1 MGSVSG
7 GDRQRPIDGTWHSGG
22 MDFIWRLI
30 VTAAATAIAV
40 WLVPGISITGEN
52 QVLTLVIVALIF
64 GVVNAIV
71 KPLTQALSACLIVLT
86 LGLFLLVINALMLML
101 TSWLAGQ
108 FGIGFEVDGFWP
120 ALFGSIIIA
129 VVGALLGGL
138 LGNKRTT

>member
-1 MGSVSG
+1 
-7 GDRQRPIDGTWHSGG
+7 

-30 VTAAATAIAV
+30 VTAIATAVAV

-52 QVLTLVIVALIF
+52 QILTLIVVALIF
-64 GVVNAIV
+64 GVVNAV
-71 KPLTQALSACLIVLT
+71 VRPLTQALSFCLIILT
-86 LGLFLLVINALMLML
+86 FGLFLLVINALMLML

-129 VVGALLGGL
+129 VVGALLGGV
-138 LGNKRTT
+138 LGKGERKA

>member
-1 MGSVSG
+1 
-7 GDRQRPIDGTWHSGG
+7 

>member
-1 MGSVSG
+1 
-7 GDRQRPIDGTWHSGG
+7 

-30 VTAAATAIAV
+30 VTAVATAIAV
-40 WLVPGISITGEN
+40 WLVPGISITGDN
-52 QVLTLVIVALIF
+52 QIVTLVIVSLIF

-71 KPLTQALSACLIVLT
+71 KPLTQALSFCLIILT

-108 FGIGFEVDGFWP
+108 IGVGFEVDGFWA

-129 VVGALLGGL
+129 VVGALLGGV
-138 LGNKRTT
+138 LGNRNKA

>member
-1 MGSVSG
+1 
-7 GDRQRPIDGTWHSGG
+7 

-30 VTAAATAIAV
+30 VTAVATAIAV

-52 QVLTLVIVALIF
+52 QILTLVIVSLIF
-64 GVVNAIV
+64 GLVNAVI
-71 KPLTQALSACLIVLT
+71 KPLTQALSFCLIILT

-108 FGIGFEVDGFWP
+108 LGVGFEVDGFLP

-129 VVGALLGGL
+129 VIGALLGGV
-138 LGNKRTT
+138 LGNRRKA

>member
-1 MGSVSG
+1 
-7 GDRQRPIDGTWHSGG
+7 

-101 TSWLAGQ
+101 TGWITTTFQ
-108 FGIGFEVDGFWP
+108 PFGAEYVVNGFW
-120 ALFGSIIIA
+120 AAFFGAI
-129 VVGALLGGL
+129 VVGLVNWVLGML
-138 LGNKRTT
+138 IPSRERA